1 MAKIKLD
8 LSSIRSAFEDF
19 LDSLFGEKIMVFEPG
34 QEMKEFTP
42 EEYEEYKKKRDAGQD
57 AEKEPLPSPTPED
70 QPKVRLASEVKDQEE
85 GGGGEGED
93 PLSGFKTTKVPE
105 DFKEAILKASEKHDI
120 DPNLLA
126 AGLFQESSFRPNVI
140 NQGETAEGKPFR
152 ARGAAQ
158 IVDIYH
164 PDISDEEAF
173 NPEVAAE
180 FYANYL
186 DENREKFGGDLSRAL
201 ASYFVGPGGASVEG
215 PEPFGGGPQGQ
226 TYINN
231 VARNL
236 TYDLIKDLGLKV
248 SPSLLEEYGL

>member
-1 MAKIKLD
+1 MGD
-8 LSSIRSAFEDF
+8 AFRDF
-19 LDSLFGEKIMVFEPG
+19 LTSLFGEQIIVLEPG
-34 QEMKEFTP
+34 KPEQRFTP
-42 EEYEEYKKKRDAGQD
+42 EEYEEYKKERDAENN
-57 AEKEPLPSPTPED
+57 AENEIVPSPTPED
-70 QPKVRLASEVKDQEE
+70 KSKVRLAGEVKAKESE
-85 GGGGEGED
+85 SGGEEED
-93 PLSGFKTTKVPE
+93 PLSGFRTTKIPE
-105 DFKEAILKASEKHDI
+105 NFREAILTASEKHDI

-126 AGLFQESSFRPNVI
+126 AGLFQESSFNPKAI
-140 NQGETAEGKPFR
+140 NTGTTAEGKPFR

-158 IVDIYH
+158 IVDIFH
-164 PDISDEEAF
+164 PDVSDEEAF